1 MSPANQSYGNN
12 TFLNKTVPP
21 ETPAN
26 LQLQVG
32 NDDDGSHNLKS
43 IHEIP
48 EKYRPIFP
56 FAYFNALQS
65 KVFDEVM
72 YSDNPMV
79 ICAPTGSG
87 KTAIFEM
94 SIIRLLLSTTNFTYK
109 IVYLAPIKALCSERY
124 QDWTSK
130 FGPFALK
137 CTELTG
143 DTDIDDFQELHK
155 AHIVFT
161 TPVRVV
167 FSHLFP

>member
-1 MSPANQSYGNN
+1 MTSFANNDGGFSSQNAWDDLPPESLRTGFGNTQNNKRRKLDFNVSANQSYGNN

-65 KVFDEVM
+65 KVFDEV
-72 YSDNPMV
+72 
-79 ICAPTGSG
+79 
-87 KTAIFEM
+87 
-94 SIIRLLLSTTNFTYK
+94 II
-109 IVYLAPIKALCSERY
+109 
-124 QDWTSK
+124 
-130 FGPFALK
+130 
-137 CTELTG
+137 
-143 DTDIDDFQELHK
+143 
-155 AHIVFT
+155 
-161 TPVRVV
+161 
-167 FSHLFP
+167 HLF